1 MEFFSAIFL
10 FALSTSIT
18 PGPNNIMIMTS
29 GLNHGVKFSLPHLLG
44 ICFGFPIMV
53 ILVGLG
59 IGVFFEMYPMLHEI
73 IKIFGIIYLLY
84 LSWLIAVSSPTSLD
98 GGISNPLSFIQAALF
113 QWVNPKAWVM
123 AAGAVSAYT
132 TVSTDIFIQVLYIAL
147 AFFVV
152 SFPSVG
158 VWLVF
163 GAGLKKY
170 LKSPKHQKIFNVSM
184 AILLVGSVLP
194 VVKEFVDKYT
204 A

>member
-73 IKIFGIIYLLY
+73 IKIFGILYLLY

-98 GGISNPLSFIQAALF
+98 GDISNPFSFIQAALF

-123 AAGAVSAYT
+123 AAGAVSTYT
-132 TVSTDIFIQVLYIAL
+132 TVSTDIFIQVVYIAL

-158 VWLVF
+158 VWLIF

-184 AILLVGSVLP
+184 AILLVGSILP
-194 VVKEFVDKYT
+194 VVKEVVDKYT
-204 A
+204 V